1 MSYFLDVLEM
11 DVFQSHF
18 ALLYRVGMCIYIYI
32 YILFH
37 ERESCLDKMQCDV
50 RCMERY
56 VILDVWDGL
65 HVDYVVVSDVWK
77 SSYVNKSI
85 CDTIYGRTHRFV

>member
-1 MSYFLDVLEM
+1 
-11 DVFQSHF
+11 
-18 ALLYRVGMCIYIYI
+18 
-32 YILFH
+32 
-37 ERESCLDKMQCDV
+37 MQCDV

-77 SSYVNKSI
+77 SSYVNKI
-85 CDTIYGRTHRFV
+85 YVIPFMEELTGLCDIKYMQ